1 MASAVYLAG
10 AARGAPWDREVADD
24 LLTPSLGNSLLRVRL
39 VFSRP

>member
-24 LLTPSLGNSLLRVRL
+24 LCQLFVKSTFG
-39 VFSRP
+39 